1 MGRGGGSRDRPRA
14 VPVTDRFE
22 YRENRPKNTRMTLD
36 AELNLHE
43 KTPGIL
49 GGYLLMRISTKNVK
63 IIECF
68 ELRILDCIF

>member
-1 MGRGGGSRDRPRA
+1 
-14 VPVTDRFE
+14 
-22 YRENRPKNTRMTLD
+22 
-36 AELNLHE
+36 LNLHE

>member
-22 YRENRPKNTRMTLD
+22 YRENGQKNTRMTLD

-43 KTPGIL
+43 KTLGIL
-49 GGYLLMRISTKNVK
+49 GYLLMRISTRNVEK
-63 IIECF
+63 IECF
-68 ELRILDCIF
+68 EIAKNT